1 MFSFSRT
8 QSAPIYLT
16 FASLASLELNRPNY
30 SWQVRSKLWYYV
42 ARELRGEDHY
52 QYLRAYSAGL
62 QEWVEALSFAHY
74 LTYNTIIQ
82 FKDVENLL
90 VFENRKAKRKM
101 EKGEVEKVEDQNVA
115 DEEKPETA
123 HDNEKP
129 VLVEEFEKVEKSL
142 EEISVEETKKPSD
155 NTEVAEEE
163 SVMISVTVPQSEFI
177 LGLADLTGE
186 LMRNAINA
194 LGAGDMEVVFKLL
207 EILQSMA
214 EGFGRLPREGVPRD
228 IGQKLHTLRQSCK
241 VGIIFSLAWDY
252 LDLYFRRWRAPATPS
267 VFAARRSPRTTWLT
281 SSAAAG
287 PRRAGGGRSTSR
299 VNQTISPTEC

>member
-1 MFSFSRT
+1 M
-8 QSAPIYLT
+8 
-16 FASLASLELNRPNY
+16 
-30 SWQVRSKLWYYV
+30 
-42 ARELRGEDHY
+42 
-52 QYLRAYSAGL
+52 
-62 QEWVEALSFAHY
+62 
-74 LTYNTIIQ
+74 
-82 FKDVENLL
+82 

-101 EKGEVEKVEDQNVA
+101 EKVENEKVDDQNVA

-129 VLVEEFEKVEKSL
+129 VLVEEVEKSL
-142 EEISVEETKKPSD
+142 EEISVEEMMKPSD

-163 SVMISVTVPQSEFI
+163 SCTDVMISVTVPQSEFI

-241 VGIIFSLAWDY
+241 VGIF
-252 LDLYFRRWRAPATPS
+252 F
-267 VFAARRSPRTTWLT
+267 
-281 SSAAAG
+281 
-287 PRRAGGGRSTSR
+287 
-299 VNQTISPTEC
+299 